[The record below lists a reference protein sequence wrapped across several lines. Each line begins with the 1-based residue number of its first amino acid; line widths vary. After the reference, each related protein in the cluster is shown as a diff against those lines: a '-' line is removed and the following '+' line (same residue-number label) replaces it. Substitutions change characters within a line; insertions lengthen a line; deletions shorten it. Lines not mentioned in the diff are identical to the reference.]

1 MNHKFK
7 NKNIFIAKKYNDE
20 YCLREVK
27 EYFEDKNKYLQINT
41 NIAVGKIHFKNKT
54 HSKISTNN
62 SPIKSPINQKQFNTI
77 ETKNSK
83 NKKNSFK
90 LSRPLTA
97 NVSTK
102 SRHHKLYLNNPE
114 QKNNLNKYY
123 EIKTPSEIIEL
134 FKYYKNN
141 IDINNSNKKNIS
153 QINNDCIRKKY
164 YIQEKTLIN
173 NRENNLQNILLSD
186 FLSNKCKRN
195 KNNLLLNRSNRYLF
209 KKQLIN
215 CAYKNKSLSEKFG
228 DFYWFLNLKRSDKTK
243 KEYKTNFINIG
254 KNNHHHGLCSEL
266 FFDSGNDDL
275 EVIVRPGNT
284 ENDINSEK
292 CKNFQSFEGLK
303 VEGENLLEKE
313 YNNFIEEIKSKKNK
327 ARIKLYKDP
336 CEKKVKNIKNL
347 IFKENYLKHK
357 KTERNK
363 NKLKKSSSVSIK
375 QYLKDNKK
383 REKEEDKYIYL

>member
-7 NKNIFIAKKYNDE
+7 NKNFFIAKKYNDE

-27 EYFEDKNKYLQINT
+27 EYFQDKNKYLQINT
-41 NIAVGKIHFKNKT
+41 NIAVGKINFKNKT
-54 HSKISTNN
+54 RSRMSTNN
-62 SPIKSPINQKQFNTI
+62 SPIKSPINEKQFNTI
-77 ETKNSK
+77 ESKNSK
-83 NKKNSFK
+83 YKKKSFK

-97 NVSTK
+97 NVSMK
-102 SRHHKLYLNNPE
+102 SKHNKLYLNNPV

-141 IDINNSNKKNIS
+141 IVINNSNKNNIS
-153 QINNDCIRKKY
+153 QTNNDYIRKKY

-173 NRENNLQNILLSD
+173 NRENNLHNILLSD
-186 FLSNKCKRN
+186 FLSNKCKKN
-195 KNNLLLNRSNRYLF
+195 KNNLLLNRSNRYLS

-228 DFYWFLNLKRSDKTK
+228 DFYWFLNLKRSDKIK

-254 KNNHHHGLCSEL
+254 NNNNHHGLCSEL

-275 EVIVRPGNT
+275 EVIVRPGYT
-284 ENDINSEK
+284 ENETINEK
-292 CKNFQSFEGLK
+292 CKKFQSFEGLK
-303 VEGENLLEKE
+303 VEGENLLGKE
-313 YNNFIEEIKSKKNK
+313 FNNFIEEIKSNKNK

-363 NKLKKSSSVSIK
+363 NNLKKSSSVSIK
-375 QYLKDNKK
+375 QYLKDNKN
-383 REKEEDKYIYL
+383 REKEKDKYIYL